1 MGNIFFITKVK
12 LGFAIET
19 ALYNNK
25 KKTKQQRRPILIF
38 VN

>member
-25 KKTKQQRRPILIF
+25 KNQNNKDAQF
-38 VN
+38 

>member
-25 KKTKQQRRPILIF
+25 KTKTTKMPNF
-38 VN
+38 NFC

>member
-25 KKTKQQRRPILIF
+25 KTKQQRRPILIF

>member
-25 KKTKQQRRPILIF
+25 KKQNNKDAQF
-38 VN
+38 